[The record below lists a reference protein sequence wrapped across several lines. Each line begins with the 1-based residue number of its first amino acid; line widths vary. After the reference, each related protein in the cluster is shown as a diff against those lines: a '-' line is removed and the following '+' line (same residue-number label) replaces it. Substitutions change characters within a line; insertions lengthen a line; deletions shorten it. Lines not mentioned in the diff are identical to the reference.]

1 MRTRFAVVAVA
12 LSLVSVSREVT
23 ADDADH
29 ATFRLSVASITETG
43 QPSTAR
49 LTLAGASGRVPVVSP
64 GWTCGWTRTWARGDE
79 ALVVECFPR
88 DDSQGVSSAVFCSDI
103 VPGQQSS
110 SMMVTTVD
118 AGVSRKTRFDLFC
131 QTR

>member
-1 MRTRFAVVAVA
+1 MAALGVVMASRVVA
-12 LSLVSVSREVT
+12 

-29 ATFRLSVASITETG
+29 ATFRLSVASITKAG

-49 LTLAGASGRVPVVSP
+49 LTLAGTSGRVPTVSP
-64 GWTCGWTRTWARGDE
+64 GWTCGWSRTWARGDE
-79 ALVVECFPR
+79 ALVVECLPR
-88 DDSQGVSSAVFCSDI
+88 DETQGVSSAVFCNDI
-103 VPGQQSS
+103 VPGQQTS

-118 AGVSRKTRFDLFC
+118 GGVSRKTRFDLFC